1 MKNCIYCGKEID
13 ANSQFCP
20 YCGSALPKEEV
31 VQAPVYQEQPEAPVY
46 QEQPVQEQPMAPR
59 TNMTQEEF
67 ERINNVLNQKSKNEK
82 MGLYGTIITVIFII
96 AAVIYGLINED
107 EFLVVFVPIL
117 VGMLALL
124 FFVIYLIAYFK
135 RKKLANRSDIEFVKA
150 ELMSDNVTYIA
161 DINVYLTKNYI
172 VTAGAYSAIVKF
184 DEIALVYKER
194 RSTAVN
200 GVAVP
205 VGLFFIARLVNGKSV
220 VIARSMNENNIDVL
234 GELIVERIPNV
245 MVGLTKENKKA
256 LKEIKRNYKNNH

>member
-20 YCGSALPKEEV
+20 YCGSALPKEEI
-31 VQAPVYQEQPEAPVY
+31 VQAPVY
-46 QEQPVQEQPMAPR
+46 QEQPMAPR

-82 MGLYGTIITVIFII
+82 MGLYGTSITVIFII

>member
-20 YCGSALPKEEV
+20 YCGSALPKEEI
-31 VQAPVYQEQPEAPVY
+31 VQAPVY
-46 QEQPVQEQPMAPR
+46 QEQPMAPR